1 VQVAHAPGEPVY
13 QPNPGFRRELYNR
26 FGVFADQLFG
36 VVYHGHEELRVL
48 RQSLP
53 TNGAESIAAAPVVVA
68 LEDDYSTRSVSP
80 SKNCVVL
87 HLTQFR
93 KYLSVYYIIITNF
106 IVSVAIIVLC
116 Q

>member
-1 VQVAHAPGEPVY
+1 
-13 QPNPGFRRELYNR
+13 
-26 FGVFADQLFG
+26 
-36 VVYHGHEELRVL
+36 
-48 RQSLP
+48 
-53 TNGAESIAAAPVVVA
+53 